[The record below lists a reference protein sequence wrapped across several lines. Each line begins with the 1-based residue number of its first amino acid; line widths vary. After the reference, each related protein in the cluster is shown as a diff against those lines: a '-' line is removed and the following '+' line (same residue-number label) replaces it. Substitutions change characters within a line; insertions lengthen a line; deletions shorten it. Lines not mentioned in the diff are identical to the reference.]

1 MISVII
7 PTFNRKEILPRAIDS
22 VLSQTHSDF
31 ELLIVDDGSTDGT
44 KESLSQYL
52 KDFRVKYF
60 FKKNGGVSSAR
71 NFGIK
76 KAKGEYIA
84 FLDSDDLFEK
94 KKLEIQLKE
103 MKDFDVEFS
112 ICNSIEVQEN
122 GDEASLGY
130 ENSFLF
136 DQEFYAKN
144 KIPVSGTF
152 FMIKNE
158 KPILFDEE
166 LPTSEDL
173 DFTMRYLMRG
183 TGLFVSKPLV
193 KRYKSF
199 DPVRLSSNPESKI
212 KGLEARLELFKKD
225 RYKLPEDLNEMY
237 ISRLNV
243 SLGMWNFFSGNFKKG
258 RSFLREAFKNGLGF
272 KKKVFYKKIYILSY
286 IPFVFNFF
294 KTLAMFFW
302 KKGLIKI

>member
-7 PTFNRKEILPRAIDS
+7 PTFNRKEILPRAISS
-22 VLSQTHSDF
+22 VLSQTYSDF
-31 ELLIVDDGSTDGT
+31 ELLIVDDGSTDET
-44 KESLSQYL
+44 KKSLSEYL
-52 KDFRVKYF
+52 KDERVKYF

-71 NFGIK
+71 NYGIK

-103 MKDFDVEFS
+103 MKDHGVEFS
-112 ICNSIEVQEN
+112 ISNSIEVQEN
-122 GDEASLGY
+122 GDEVSL
-130 ENSFLF
+130 EHEKSFLF

-158 KPILFDEE
+158 KPIFFDEE

-183 TGLFVSKPLV
+183 RGLFVSKPLV
-193 KRYKSF
+193 KRFKSF

-212 KGLEARLELFKKD
+212 KGLKARLELFKKD
-225 RYKLPEDLNEMY
+225 RYKLAKDLNEKY
-237 ISRLNV
+237 ICRLNL
-243 SLGMWNFFSGNFKKG
+243 SLGLWNFFSGEFKEG
-258 RSFLREAFKNGLGF
+258 RGFLKKAFEYSLGI
-272 KKKVFYKKIYILSY
+272 KEKIFYKKLYILSY

-294 KTLAMFFW
+294 KTIAMFFW